1 MSTYGWRKSR
11 YSGQSANCVEVA
23 PAEGGVLVR
32 DTKDRGTGPV
42 ITFTTAEWTAFLQD
56 VRHSTA
62 HGAVTIEAVGTAT
75 HLHSASGTTLRFTAG
90 EWAAFRAGVRD
101 GEFDLATL
109 G

>member
-1 MSTYGWRKSR
+1 M
-11 YSGQSANCVEVA
+11 
-23 PAEGGVLVR
+23 VR

-56 VRHSTA
+56 VRHSTG
-62 HGAVTIEAVGTAT
+62 HGAVT
-75 HLHSASGTTLRFTAG
+75 LHSASGTTLRFTPG
-90 EWAAFRAGVRD
+90 EWGAFRAGVRD